1 MISET
6 TNLVCTLCINS
17 FYKLDKEMHACA
29 LIFLCAGAYAVG
41 AEVLVKDYERK
52 KRKGG
57 KLDYRWLGPYKI
69 ERSLG
74 KGLYMLKEA
83 NETGRVIDRVH
94 GTRLK
99 PYLRPLS
106 PNVSYCTLI
115 LFTTLK
121 CIHCNIRTCI

>member
-6 TNLVCTLCINS
+6 TNLVCTYTLLIGYRIVHMHAYVS
-17 FYKLDKEMHACA
+17 IHACA
-29 LIFLCAGAYAVG
+29 LISFRTGAYAVG

-69 ERSLG
+69 EKSLG

-83 NETGRVIDRVH
+83 KETGRVIDRVH
-94 GTRLK
+94 GTRFK

-106 PNVSYCTLI
+106 PNVSYY
-115 LFTTLK
+115 
-121 CIHCNIRTCI
+121 